1 MEEITLQD
9 LDYLAEDKLNELGEE
24 LFNKL
29 QAEGCNIIDNGWIE
43 ELPEKAKKVEEQG
56 EIYYWWGGTYPD
68 HSGANF
74 GIQLTWLAYPITGY
88 KGYLVYKCM
97 ETV

>member
-56 EIYYWWGGTYPD
+56 EIYYWWGEALTQI
-68 HSGANF
+68 
-74 GIQLTWLAYPITGY
+74 IQERISEYSLRG
-88 KGYLVYKCM
+88 
-97 ETV
+97 

>member
-9 LDYLAEDKLNELGEE
+9 LDYLAEDKLDALGEE

-43 ELPEKAKKVEEQG
+43 ELPEKAKKIEEKG
-56 EIYYWWGGTYPD
+56 EIYYWWGRHLPRSFRSEFRNT
-68 HSGANF
+68 
-74 GIQLTWLAYPITGY
+74 AYVVSLSYNRI
-88 KGYLVYKCM
+88 
-97 ETV
+97 